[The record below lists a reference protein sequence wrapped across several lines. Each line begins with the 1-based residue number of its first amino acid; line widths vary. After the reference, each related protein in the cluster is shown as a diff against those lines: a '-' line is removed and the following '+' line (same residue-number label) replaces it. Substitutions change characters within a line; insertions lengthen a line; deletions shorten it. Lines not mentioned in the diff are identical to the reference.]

1 MEGIPVRYSI
11 LTLVLLLAAPL
22 VLHADDKAKPSQTS
36 ADWRPPFPVDEET
49 MAILEEINSLN
60 PYQAPRL
67 PLKNDENYAHIP
79 RDVEPFRHVVPY
91 KRHFLTQMEYTGA
104 GRSIPEPDELK
115 TVKIG
120 FIGPIEATV
129 SVATGGRSHEETLGR
144 KMLQGCLMAIE
155 EANAQGGYLRRRIPF
170 ELIVKNDNGLWGSSG
185 NTVIDMAYKD
195 KVWAMLGTID
205 GANSHIAIR
214 VALKAEVPM
223 MNTGDTDPTFIET
236 NIPWCFR
243 VIGDDR
249 QMCYLLADYVYRK
262 LGIKQVAVIRASNRY
277 GRFGMRKFR
286 DSARRLERPISL
298 EMAYPVGSEDF
309 SLHLERIRAAKV
321 EAVVHWG
328 DDTDGARILNQ
339 MRASGMKQPFF
350 ACDRC
355 ASAQF
360 VKLAGKNAEGVVCC
374 YPWDPERQDSKLYAF
389 RERFRKRFA
398 NDEKLNDTEVD
409 AQAAHAY
416 DGMNML
422 LWAIQVAGLN
432 RAKIRDVLA
441 YRTRP
446 WPGVSGD
453 IAFSAALDNMREV
466 YLAKC
471 EKGKWNYYSRDDLAI
486 PRGQARPAGDR
497 GELIRAKEQETPA
510 PKKPSAPGVYRDGRK
525 TPLSYA
531 GPGRDT
537 PEPTELSEVRIGY
550 FGPSDPSRPDGGDL
564 WSAARLAAEEAN
576 RQGGYGGKPFRL
588 IAGWSDSPWTA
599 GANHVTRMVFVDQ
612 VWAVVG
618 GIDGPTTHLAEQ
630 VAAKA
635 LVPIVSPVSTDRTAN
650 SAFVPWMF
658 SCLPGDDRLAP
669 LLADRIVRD
678 KTQDNFAVVSSD
690 DHDSRVFHSQLKGAF
705 RKQNIAPRYEFV
717 SSAAS
722 DNSAEIVGRLM
733 PSKPRAVVILAG
745 PTAGARLV
753 VALRKAGYGGT
764 ILGGPWMGRRQFDER
779 AGSAADGLIF
789 PALYVPGGNDKRFF
803 DQFRGQV
810 GTEPDYAAAATYDA
824 VSLVVAAIHKAG
836 LNRARIADALRSLS
850 PRKGASGIIQW
861 DTLGGNSRPVAL
873 GEMRSGRLVSLSA
886 K

>member
-1 MEGIPVRYSI
+1 MRHAI
-11 LTLVLLLAAPL
+11 LALLLLLATPL
-22 VLHADDKAKPSQTS
+22 ILQADEGAKPSPPS
-36 ADWRPPFPVDEET
+36 RDWRPPFPVDDET
-49 MAILEEINSLN
+49 LAILKEINSLS
-60 PYQAPRL
+60 PYEAPRL
-67 PLKNDENYAHIP
+67 PLKNDEHYAHTP
-79 RDVEPFRHVVPY
+79 RDVEPFRHVVPF

-104 GRSIPEPDELK
+104 GRSIPEPDDVK

-155 EANAQGGYLRRRIPF
+155 EANAQGGYLRRHIPF

-185 NTVIDMAYKD
+185 NTIIDMAYRD

-214 VALKAEVPM
+214 VALKAEVTM
-223 MNTGDTDPTFIET
+223 INTGDTDPTFIET
-236 NIPWCFR
+236 NIPWVFR
-243 VIGDDR
+243 AIGDDR

-262 LGIKQVAVIRASNRY
+262 LGIKQVGIIRASNRY
-277 GRFGMRKFR
+277 GRFGTREFR
-286 DSARRLERPISL
+286 DSARRLERPISV
-298 EMAYPVGSEDF
+298 EMAYQVGAEDY
-309 SLHLERIRAAKV
+309 SLELERIRAANV

-339 MRASGMKQPFF
+339 MRAKGMKQPLF

-355 ASAQF
+355 ASREFARI
-360 VKLAGKNAEGVVCC
+360 AGTNAEGVVCC
-374 YPWDPERQDSKLYAF
+374 YPWNPSRHAPHLDAF
-389 RERFRKRFA
+389 RQRFRLRFE
-398 NDEKLNDTEVD
+398 NDEKVKDTEVETY
-409 AQAAHAY
+409 AAHAY

-422 LWAIQVAGLN
+422 IWAIQVAGLN

-446 WPGVSGD
+446 WPGLTGD
-453 IAFSAALDNMREV
+453 IVFSAALDNMREV

-471 EKGKWNYYSRDDLAI
+471 ENGKWNYYSRDDLGI
-486 PRGQARPAGDR
+486 PRGQLRPSGDR
-497 GELIRAKEQETPA
+497 GEQIRERQQEPSP
-510 PKKPSAPGVYRDGRK
+510 PKKPAAPQVHHDGRK

-537 PEPTELSEVRIGY
+537 PDPTGLPEVRIGY
-550 FGPSDPSRPDGGDL
+550 FGPSDPSHPLGGDM
-564 WSAARLAAEEAN
+564 WTAAQLAVEEAN
-576 RQGGYGGKPFRL
+576 RQGGYRGKPFRL
-588 IAGWSDSPWTA
+588 IAGWSDNPWTA
-599 GANHVTRMVFVDQ
+599 GANHVTRMVFVDK

-658 SCLPGDDRLAP
+658 SCLPGDDQLAP
-669 LLADRIVRD
+669 LLADRIVRA
-678 KTQDNFAVVSSD
+678 KTQDNFVLVSSD
-690 DHDSRVFHSQLKGAF
+690 EHDSRVFHGQLRAAF
-705 RKQNIAPRYEFV
+705 RRQKIAPRYEFV
-717 SSAAS
+717 ALAAS
-722 DNSAEIVGRLM
+722 DDSTAIAARSM
-733 PSKPRAVVILAG
+733 QSKPQAIILLAG
-745 PTAGARLV
+745 PVAGARLV
-753 VALRKAGYGGT
+753 SAFRDAGYRRT
-764 ILGGPWMGRRQFDER
+764 ILGGPWMGRRLFAER
-779 AGSAADGLIF
+779 VGSTANGLVF
-789 PALYVPGGNDKRFF
+789 PVLYVPGENGKKFF
-803 DQFRGQV
+803 DEFRGQA

-836 LNRARIADALRSLS
+836 LNRPRIADALRALS
-850 PRKGASGIIQW
+850 PWNGASGIIQW
-861 DTLGGNSRPVAL
+861 DPLGGNSRPVAL
-873 GEMRSGRLVSLSA
+873 GEIHSGRLVSLAA